1 MNICYIYNGHPLVLP
16 PGGIGNRMRR
26 LSLKLTEQGHK
37 VTFIGCN
44 EGLYRK
50 RIIYDDKVKIISLP
64 YIKIPKFH
72 RYFNR
77 YYLSKYIEL
86 NQKYFNFELIEMP
99 EYLGWFLPKINN
111 AKKIIRFSSSN
122 GKITNETHKDWWVP
136 FLNETLKNADY
147 FCSVSKFISSAAK
160 DTHQKLNGKKI
171 SVLYSGVNTK
181 IFHPELNQKNGK
193 IKILFFG
200 NVNVN
205 KGVFELVE
213 AWNMLNENEKN
224 IQLIICGN
232 DSFDI
237 IKKQST
243 QDLLVQKLNPD
254 IRHTVK
260 FMVINHDAELAK
272 LIQKSSFVV
281 FPSHSEGFSNALLEA
296 MACQKAVIF
305 SRLGVSKEIIKDG
318 ENGLLCKP
326 LCSKDLFQKMRLLIR
341 NVNLRDNL
349 ADEALK
355 TIRNN
360 YTGKHFYKRNLD
372 FYNYCISK

>member
-16 PGGIGNRMRR
+16 AGGIGNRMRR
-26 LSLKLTEQGHK
+26 LSLILTEQGHR

-44 EGLYRK
+44 EGQYRK
-50 RIIYDDKVKIISLP
+50 RVIYDDKVKIISIP
-64 YIKIPKFH
+64 YIHIPKFH
-72 RYFNR
+72 QYFNR
-77 YYLSKYIEL
+77 YFLSKYIEL
-86 NQKYFNFELIEMP
+86 NQKRFNFDLIEMP
-99 EYLGWFLPKINN
+99 EYLGWFLPKITG
-111 AKKIIRFSSSN
+111 AKNIIRFSSSN
-122 GKITNETHKDWWVP
+122 GKITNGTHKVWWVP
-136 FLNETLKNADY
+136 FLNKTLKNADY
-147 FCSVSKFISSAAK
+147 FCSVSKFISSASK

-181 IFHPELNQKNGK
+181 IFNPDLNQKEGK
-193 IKILFFG
+193 ITILFFG

-224 IQLIICGN
+224 IQLIICGS
-232 DSFDI
+232 DSYDYRR
-237 IKKQST
+237 KQST
-243 QDLLVQKLNPD
+243 KELLVQKLNPD
-254 IRHTVK
+254 IRHTVT
-260 FMVINHDAELAK
+260 FMAINHDAELAK

-305 SRLGVSKEIIKDG
+305 SRIGVSKEIIKDRK
-318 ENGLLCKP
+318 NGLLCKP
-326 LCSKDLFQKMRLLIR
+326 LCSKDLFEKMRTLIR
-341 NVNLRDNL
+341 NVSLRDNL

-355 TIRNN
+355 TIKNN

-372 FYNYCISK
+372 FYNYCISN

>member
-1 MNICYIYNGHPLVLP
+1 MNICYLYNGHPLVLP
-16 PGGIGNRMRR
+16 AGGIGNRMRR
-26 LSLKLTEQGHK
+26 LSLKLTEQGHG

-44 EGLYRK
+44 EGQYRK
-50 RIIYDDKVKIISLP
+50 RVIYDDKVKIISLP

-72 RYFNR
+72 RFFNR

-86 NQKYFNFELIEMP
+86 NQKQFNFDLIEMP
-99 EYLGWFLPKINN
+99 EYLGWFLPNTN
-111 AKKIIRFSSSN
+111 SAKNIIRFSSSN
-122 GKITNETHKDWWVP
+122 GKITNGTHKDWWVSY
-136 FLNETLKNADY
+136 LNQTLKSADY
-147 FCSVSKFISSAAK
+147 FCSVSKYISLAAK
-160 DTHQKLNGKKI
+160 DTHKKLKGKNV

-181 IFHPELNQKNGK
+181 VFHPDLNQKNEK

-200 NVNVN
+200 NVNIN
-205 KGVFELVE
+205 KGVFELVK
-213 AWNMLNENEKN
+213 AWNMLTENEKN
-224 IQLIICGN
+224 IQLIICGI
-232 DSFDI
+232 DSYDT

-243 QDLLVQKLNPD
+243 KDLLIQKLDPK

-260 FMVINHDAELAK
+260 FTATNHDADLAK

-305 SRLGVSKEIIKDG
+305 SRIGPSKEIIKDG

-326 LCSKDLFQKMRLLIR
+326 LCSKDLFEKMRSLIR
-341 NVNLRDNL
+341 NDSLRNNL

-355 TIRNN
+355 TIKNN
-360 YTGKHFYKRNLD
+360 FREKHFYNRNLD
-372 FYNYCISK
+372 FYNYCISN